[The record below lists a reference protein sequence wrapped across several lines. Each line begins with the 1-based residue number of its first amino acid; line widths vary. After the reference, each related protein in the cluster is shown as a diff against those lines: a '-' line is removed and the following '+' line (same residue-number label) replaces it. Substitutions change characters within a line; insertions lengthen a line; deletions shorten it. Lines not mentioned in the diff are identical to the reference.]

1 MPKHTTIA
9 RPCPCSGWIHTK
21 RTEANCPLF
30 VARQARED
38 AARRDTAREARLAA
52 QRAYRK
58 TPKYRAYRA
67 HWRTDPARKW
77 VEFQAQARSRHIGV
91 TITAEMYAEVVTA
104 VCVYCGTRPEGK
116 LLGVDRLDSS
126 GIYEDSNIAACCA
139 TCSSM
144 KGTLSVAEFLAKIR
158 EVAARC
164 PTPASVVAVGDR
176 EVRPED
182 AGAAAV
188 VVADVVASE
197 PDSGAA
203 VVGRGDWD

>member
-1 MPKHTTIA
+1 M
-9 RPCPCSGWIHTK
+9 
-21 RTEANCPLF
+21 
-30 VARQARED
+30 
-38 AARRDTAREARLAA
+38 
-52 QRAYRK
+52 
-58 TPKYRAYRA
+58 
-67 HWRTDPARKW
+67 
-77 VEFQAQARSRHIGV
+77 EFQTQARSRGIGV
-91 TITAEMYAEVVTA
+91 TITAETYAEVVTA

-139 TCSSM
+139 TCNFM

-164 PTPASVVAVGDR
+164 PTPASVVDVGDR

-182 AGAAAV
+182 AGAAVAG
-188 VVADVVASE
+188 VADVAASE

-203 VVGRGDWD
+203 VVERGDWD

>member
-9 RPCPCSGWIHTK
+9 RPCPCSGSIHTK
-21 RTEANCPLF
+21 RTEASCSLF

-38 AARRDTAREARLAA
+38 AARRETAREARLAA

-58 TPKYRAYRA
+58 TPQYRAYRA
-67 HWRTDPARKW
+67 RWRTDPAGKW
-77 VEFQAQARSRHIGV
+77 VAFQAQARSRRIGV
-91 TITAEMYAEVVTA
+91 AITVETYAEVVTA
-104 VCVYCGTRPEGK
+104 VGVYCGTRPEGK
-116 LLGVDRLDSS
+116 LLGIDRLDSG
-126 GIYEDSNIAACCA
+126 GIYEDGNIVACCA
-139 TCSSM
+139 TCNFM

-182 AGAAAV
+182 AGVVVV

-203 VVGRGDWD
+203 VAGCGDWD